1 MPTLPQGSLLTEE
14 TASQLQPSW
23 TFHINPNTQRLEG
36 TTDGIE
42 AVQQAIE
49 ILFHVERY
57 RYPIYAPSSGIQLE
71 DLLGQDRAYAMAQL
85 PNRIRDA
92 LLQDDR
98 ILGISDLTCTGEGD
112 TVGVSLTVHTIYGD
126 TRTQLELN
134 EMG

>member
-1 MPTLPQGSLLTEE
+1 
-14 TASQLQPSW
+14 
-23 TFHINPNTQRLEG
+23 
-36 TTDGIE
+36 
-42 AVQQAIE
+42 
-49 ILFHVERY
+49 
-57 RYPIYAPSSGIQLE
+57 
-71 DLLGQDRAYAMAQL
+71 MAQL

>member
-1 MPTLPQGSLLTEE
+1 M
-14 TASQLQPSW
+14 
-23 TFHINPNTQRLEG
+23 
-36 TTDGIE
+36 
-42 AVQQAIE
+42 
-49 ILFHVERY
+49 
-57 RYPIYAPSSGIQLE
+57 E